1 MAQQP
6 PPLQRAARNGFYW
19 WEVDMTWYAI
29 RAMAASAWCGTL
41 TVPKRIYDEARV
53 VKAKRATRRM
63 SIVDATAGRWSSS
76 KKPTSDYRARRL
88 MICA

>member
-1 MAQQP
+1 
-6 PPLQRAARNGFYW
+6 
-19 WEVDMTWYAI
+19 
-29 RAMAASAWCGTL
+29 
-41 TVPKRIYDEARV
+41 V